1 MKLVDQ
7 ILKLLIIK
15 QKRQKQQ
22 KPIRVSLIF
31 ILITQETKAIK
42 SVESNSDGKV
52 GYTNIAKKKA
62 WI

>member
-42 SVESNSDGKV
+42 SVESNSYL

>member
-42 SVESNSDGKV
+42 SGESNSDRKV
-52 GYTNIAKKKA
+52 GYTNNAKKKA
-62 WI
+62 CI

>member
-42 SVESNSDGKV
+42 SVESNSDL